1 EVLTLF
7 ERDKQRYN
15 AVARVKSVS
24 VLDEKKFD
32 VQTETDC
39 IGIENKQSNTSIR
52 GSLVDVGREE
62 EEEEEEEE
70 NRLRQQAEIKVY
82 PVGYA

>member
-1 EVLTLF
+1 MLTLF

-15 AVARVKSVS
+15 AAARVKSVS

-39 IGIENKQSNTSIR
+39 IRIENKQSNTSIR
-52 GSLVDVGREE
+52 GSLVDVGRKED
-62 EEEEEEEE
+62 EE